1 MSCTHTHEF
10 NTRTHNLHAL
20 SLQVLDAMSA
30 YYRSSNANVHR
41 GAHALSV
48 RATEQYEG
56 ARDKVAKFVNAER
69 SEIVFT
75 SGEE

>member
-1 MSCTHTHEF
+1 
-10 NTRTHNLHAL
+10 
-20 SLQVLDAMSA
+20 MSA